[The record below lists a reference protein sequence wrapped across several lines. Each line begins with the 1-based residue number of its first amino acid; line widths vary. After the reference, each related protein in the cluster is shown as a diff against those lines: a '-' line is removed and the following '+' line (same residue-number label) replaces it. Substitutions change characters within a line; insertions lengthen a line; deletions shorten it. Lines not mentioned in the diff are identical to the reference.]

1 MNNGRLTKK
10 PTLEQQSAVVS
21 AIRGKD
27 AALVKSLLMDGG
39 SPGAGVDP
47 NTKVRHE
54 SGPLYVLEHVML
66 TRDLGVLRAV
76 LEAGADPNVTWP
88 DDTGDR
94 GVTALMDA
102 CEVGDVEAVQLL
114 LHYKADAAK
123 LTRRGRSAINFVQFS
138 MPEEFDRWMEMARLL
153 IDSGCPA
160 SGTCL
165 ARPVA
170 FGHVELVRYLI
181 AHGADVNAV
190 TGQYDYTPGGEGL
203 SMLFLAVA
211 GANGPLGMAY
221 SKDSERHTS
230 VELVRLLLDAGAD
243 PTPPTGGPWSSP
255 LEAAACC
262 NRPELIPLL
271 LSAGVTDSEAG
282 KQSLNAALFR
292 AAHEGHLAV
301 AHLLLEVCAR
311 PDVPVFRGLTA
322 RDVAKQAGNQ
332 QMVDLLG

>member
-10 PTLEQQSAVVS
+10 PTLDQQSAVVN

-27 AALVKSLLMDGG
+27 AALVKSLLTDGG
-39 SPGAGVDP
+39 GAGAGVDP
-47 NTKVRHE
+47 NAKVRHE
-54 SGPLYVLEHVML
+54 SPPLYVLEHVTL
-66 TRDLGVLRAV
+66 TRDHSVLRAV

-94 GVTALMDA
+94 GVTAVMEA
-102 CEVGDVEAVQLL
+102 CEVGDIEAVQLL
-114 LHYKADAAK
+114 LHYKADATR
-123 LTRRGRSAINFVQFS
+123 LTKRGRSAINFIQFS
-138 MPEEFDRWMEMARLL
+138 IPEEFDRWMELVRLL
-153 IDSGCPA
+153 IDAGCPA

-211 GANGPLGMAY
+211 GANGPLGMAC

-230 VELVRLLLDAGAD
+230 VELVRLLLDAGAN
-243 PTPPTGGPWSSP
+243 PNPPTGGPWASP

-262 NRPELIPLL
+262 NRPELIPLML
-271 LSAGVTDSEAG
+271 RAGLADSEAG
-282 KQSLNAALFR
+282 KQSLNAALLR
-292 AAHEGHLAV
+292 AVHEGQLTIAR
-301 AHLLLEVCAR
+301 LLLEAGAR
-311 PDVPVFRGLTA
+311 PDVQVFRGLTA

-332 QMVDLLG
+332 QMVDLLA